1 VAVWS
6 GELAGRPGER
16 ERVDP
21 ASALDEVEDASRYRP
36 VNTIAN
42 QAMMITA
49 ITAIR
54 RNVGTM

>member
-1 VAVWS
+1 MPL
-6 GELAGRPGER
+6 G
-16 ERVDP
+16 
-21 ASALDEVEDASRYRP
+21 YRP